1 MILAELGDRIRFVT
15 QPDHAALAGR
25 LAELWGGAGFARP
38 TPTAAV
44 RLAVHAHDDGWWPR
58 DRRPRLAADGSP
70 QAFHELPPAEW
81 IELYGRGIEDVAR
94 VDRYAGLLVSMHGT
108 GLRRRRYG
116 LSPSWGDTP
125 SAFREFVDREERRQ
139 RALAVELREDPDDDR
154 LSAADVGL
162 LDSLHE
168 TGRAPSEREASGRT
182 PDGSGGSGGSGELGG
197 SGTTDGDASQL
208 WRNYRLLAALDALAL
223 RLCAATPSSD
233 PAPSDAITVDRVP
246 TDSETA
252 DATLTATP
260 VGATEYRLSPYP
272 FRDSPV
278 VVNVPSRT
286 VKRASFEDE
295 KTLLRRYYGAD
306 TTDIRVTLRP
316 E

>member
-1 MILAELGDRIRFVT
+1 MILAEFDDRIRFVT

-25 LAELWGGAGFARP
+25 LAESWGGGEFIEP

-58 DRRPRLAADGSP
+58 DRRPRLTADGSP
-70 QAFHELPPAEW
+70 QAFHELPPGEW
-81 IELYGRGIEDVAR
+81 IELYGRGIDDVAR
-94 VDRYAGLLVSMHGT
+94 ADRYAGLLVSMHGS

-125 SAFREFVDREERRQ
+125 EAFRAFVDREERRQ

-154 LSAADVGL
+154 LSAADVEL

-168 TGRAPSEREASGRT
+168 TGRAPGAGATSANAPDDSGR
-182 PDGSGGSGGSGELGG
+182 SGDSE
-197 SGTTDGDASQL
+197 TTREDDPRL

-223 RLCAATPSSD
+223 RLCAATPTSD
-233 PAPSDAITVDRVP
+233 PDPNDAIAVDRVP
-246 TDSETA
+246 TAPDS
-252 DATLTATP
+252 DDVTLTVTP
-260 VGATEYRLSPYP
+260 VGANEYRLSPYP

-278 VVNVPSRT
+278 VVTVPSRT
-286 VKRASFEDE
+286 VARTSFEDE
-295 KTLLRRYYGAD
+295 RTLLRSYYEAD
-306 TTDIRVTLRP
+306 SADLRLSLRSG
-316 E
+316 